1 MSTEP
6 STEDAWLQQ
15 LLELG
20 ESGKAMTNKQRR
32 IVQAA
37 VEIFAEKGYSAAS
50 TSEIA
55 QKAGVAEGTIF
66 RHYKTKKDL
75 LLSIIG
81 PTMAKLVAPFVLRDF
96 TPVLEASYAGYDDF
110 LRALVRNRLEFVRR
124 HLPVIRILLQ
134 EIPFQTELREEF
146 KAVLMREVY
155 VRVEKAIHHF
165 QAQGQLIALPAFTV
179 VRLTVSVVVGFLMT
193 RFMLFPELDWN
204 EEEELEIC
212 VNFIM
217 NGLSAGPSV
226 PRGEE

>member
-1 MSTEP
+1 MTTEP
-6 STEDAWLQQ
+6 ASEDAWLMQ

-20 ESGKAMTNKQRR
+20 DSGKDMTEKQKR
-32 IVQAA
+32 IVIAA
-37 VEIFAEKGYSAAS
+37 VDIFAAKGYSAAS

-66 RHYKTKKDL
+66 RHYKTKKEL
-75 LLSIIG
+75 LLSIVG

-96 TPVLEASYAGYDDF
+96 TPVLEARYTGYDEF

-146 KAVLMREVY
+146 KAVLMKEVY
-155 VRVEKAIHHF
+155 RRVEKVIHHF
-165 QAQGQLIALPAFTV
+165 QAQGQILPLPAFTV

-193 RFMLFPELDWN
+193 RFLLFPEKDWN
-204 EEEELEIC
+204 EEEEIDTC
-212 VNFIM
+212 VKFIM
-217 NGLSAGPSV
+217 NGLSAGGD
-226 PRGEE
+226 PRGGE